1 MNKMEEPTIYKLLS
15 LKCVNIIQHPSFTY
29 FHKVHKV
36 CFLTFRFVSQD
47 GFVASWAP
55 QSGLRSRCV
64 APDDGEQ
71 PAAALGHRPQ
81 QASPKTLKL
90 KVFKKNKRH
99 ARALEHMYVWCHIII
114 CPKKGVQVDTVFAF
128 VKVKQSRNLATPF
141 SLWLRHSCPH
151 VCAHCAPLSVSDFRS
166 RCNWWLGK
174 SKDCTLWY
182 EPVRIGWQLC
192 QSYPTIAGKRAV
204 HILLLEDA
212 VRIRQPGNLV
222 IG

>member
-1 MNKMEEPTIYKLLS
+1 MPPSSGLAVAGNWPDQAVFWSNVSIFCQEVLVSDMNKMEEPTIYKLLS

-90 KVFKKNKRH
+90 KVFLKK
-99 ARALEHMYVWCHIII
+99 
-114 CPKKGVQVDTVFAF
+114 QT
-128 VKVKQSRNLATPF
+128 
-141 SLWLRHSCPH
+141 SC
-151 VCAHCAPLSVSDFRS
+151 
-166 RCNWWLGK
+166 K
-174 SKDCTLWY
+174 S
-182 EPVRIGWQLC
+182 
-192 QSYPTIAGKRAV
+192 A
-204 HILLLEDA
+204 
-212 VRIRQPGNLV
+212 
-222 IG
+222 

>member
-90 KVFKKNKRH
+90 KVFKK
-99 ARALEHMYVWCHIII
+99 
-114 CPKKGVQVDTVFAF
+114 
-128 VKVKQSRNLATPF
+128 KQT
-141 SLWLRHSCPH
+141 SC
-151 VCAHCAPLSVSDFRS
+151 
-166 RCNWWLGK
+166 K
-174 SKDCTLWY
+174 S
-182 EPVRIGWQLC
+182 
-192 QSYPTIAGKRAV
+192 A
-204 HILLLEDA
+204 
-212 VRIRQPGNLV
+212 
-222 IG
+222 

>member
-1 MNKMEEPTIYKLLS
+1 MSTSKFHILSQSSYAHYAHYAHWIS
-15 LKCVNIIQHPSFTY
+15 LKSL
-29 FHKVHKV
+29 K
-36 CFLTFRFVSQD
+36 FVSFWVSLCVT
-47 GFVASWAP
+47 GWLRCLLCLLGSPVWPP
-55 QSGLRSRCV
+55 QPLRGPGRWRTTRR
-64 APDDGEQ
+64 ART
-71 PAAALGHRPQ
+71 PAASLED
-81 QASPKTLKL
+81 
-90 KVFKKNKRH
+90 FKKGGKRCH
-99 ARALEHMYVWCHIII
+99 VMSHVRALEHVYVCHIIII
-114 CPKKGVQVDTVFAF
+114 CPKKGVQGDTVFAF
-128 VKVKQSRNLATPF
+128 VKVKQSRSLATPF
-141 SLWLRHSCPH
+141 FLWLRHSRPH